1 MRSPWSDPNSSSLRL
16 TFDIFQQESNVDLNP
31 NIPLQILDLFQ
42 RLKFSAVWTLA
53 KLKRFDIGLKVFI
66 FDVFEPNRKNWDLVD
81 RDCLC

>member
-1 MRSPWSDPNSSSLRL
+1 MKFPLLFTIHAL
-16 TFDIFQQESNVDLNP
+16 T
-31 NIPLQILDLFQ
+31 PLFFIQIRDLFQ
-42 RLKFSAVWTLA
+42 RLKFSAAWTLA